1 MLLPMGGPGKKG
13 KKGKMKGQ
21 QGMPGGFQVNLVVDP
36 RAFQAAN
43 NPSSK
48 KKKKKKRSS
57 KKKAKRKLGT
67 AEELDSSSSSS
78 SDSSEEEED
87 ETRRPSF
94 VEVMAQRER
103 RAWARKWI
111 VRMVWFD
118 VLMGL
123 GWGVVFGVVMVM
135 GKKCPVG
142 GYAGW

>member
-1 MLLPMGGPGKKG
+1 MGGQGGGGGRKG
-13 KKGKMKGQ
+13 KKRK

-43 NPSSK
+43 TPPK
-48 KKKKKKRSS
+48 KKKKKEGSR
-57 KKKAKRKLGT
+57 KKARRKLGT

-78 SDSSEEEED
+78 DSSSEEDEE

-94 VEVMAQRER
+94 VEVMRKRER

-118 VLMGL
+118 VVMGL